1 MIYYVRKNTQGM
13 MKFLDDSQN
22 DAEEKKAHRYFSE
35 LKPLMEHIRK
45 HADLLEGVMSDEHW
59 DLPKYREMLF
69 VK

>member
-1 MIYYVRKNTQGM
+1 
-13 MKFLDDSQN
+13 
-22 DAEEKKAHRYFSE
+22 
-35 LKPLMEHIRK
+35 MEHIRK